1 LHGGAGPGRVRAA
14 AAQARTGWD
23 ARAPPR
29 DGSELDC
36 LRASARRTFFA
47 QRTTG
52 ALALMRSSTIADRLT
67 SSDRFDCRVLRG
79 ATNLPDHGRGRDR
92 ERTEAHVKKNELG
105 RRDLLGRAGIAFGG
119 ALAFGALQ
127 ACGDDSSDPQP
138 QPQPQQPVTPQVSD
152 FPYEKHLSATFV
164 ADGLDVTAVKQAAY
178 AGYFQGGCCH
188 GAYSALLGDLQRA
201 GAPFTS
207 LPLAFGKFGGGGVD
221 GYGSI
226 CGAALG
232 AILVM
237 NMVVENAAERKK
249 LVTTLLRW
257 YEGFA
262 FPAYV
267 PTTSLDPA
275 GKTLAFEG
283 DTSGNPAA
291 LAVIPG
297 SHLCHASVS
306 GWCHANGDVD
316 ANGADKKAR
325 CARLTADVAG
335 KAAELMNAFLASG
348 AYGARTA
355 SAPPALAGNCMVCH
369 NNSQS
374 TPTVD
379 PVVATGM
386 ECGTCHTTHTV
397 AVAPEACGDC
407 HTETSFSVFPPDNVA
422 H

>member
-1 LHGGAGPGRVRAA
+1 MA
-14 AAQARTGWD
+14 
-23 ARAPPR
+23 
-29 DGSELDC
+29 
-36 LRASARRTFFA
+36 
-47 QRTTG
+47 
-52 ALALMRSSTIADRLT
+52 I
-67 SSDRFDCRVLRG
+67 
-79 ATNLPDHGRGRDR
+79 
-92 ERTEAHVKKNELG
+92 
-105 RRDLLGRAGIAFGG
+105 GG

-127 ACGDDSSDPQP
+127 ACGDDSSDAPAE
-138 QPQPQQPVTPQVSD
+138 QQPITPQVSD
-152 FPYEKHLSATFV
+152 FPYEKHLP
-164 ADGLDVTAVKQAAY
+164 ADFQLDVATLKQAAY
-178 AGYFQGGCCH
+178 TAYYAGGCGH
-188 GAYSALLGDLQRA
+188 GAFSALLADLQRA

-232 AILVM
+232 SVLILNAVI
-237 NMVVENAAERKK
+237 ENATERKK
-249 LVTTLLRW
+249 LVATLLRW

-267 PTTSLDPA
+267 PTTIAAAES

-291 LAVIPG
+291 LAVVPG

-306 GWCHANGDVD
+306 GWCHENGDVD

-348 AYGARTA
+348 AYGSRSAEA
-355 SAPPALAGNCMVCH
+355 APPLAGNCMGCH
-369 NNSQS
+369 NNGQP

-386 ECGTCHTTHTV
+386 ECGTCHTTHTITEV
-397 AVAPEACGDC
+397 PASCGVC
-407 HTETSFSVFPPDNVA
+407 HSETSFSTFPPHD
-422 H
+422 